1 MMVGCIPVIIAD
13 EIEFPY
19 ENTMDWWLPFPLSPS
34 LATCLATA
42 LPVPSFAIL
51 TSSP

>member
-19 ENTMDWWLPFPLSPS
+19 ENTVDWCAPS
-34 LATCLATA
+34 LQPPHAVDTLGGW
-42 LPVPSFAIL
+42 
-51 TSSP
+51 